1 MKANELEILRR
12 ELAQARC
19 AARLAR
25 KSALRDA
32 AEAWAGHFSAA
43 DAWGAGWLIDRANQE
58 SVAAAPSTANEE
70 ANRVIEIVCG
80 QGHWTADELLKALGY
95 SGEE

>member
-12 ELAQARC
+12 ELAQAQR
-19 AARLAR
+19 AIGLAR

-32 AEAWAGHFSAA
+32 AEAWVGHFSAA

-58 SVAAAPSTANEE
+58 PIVAAPSTANEE

-80 QGHWTADELLKALGY
+80 QGYWAADELLKALGY